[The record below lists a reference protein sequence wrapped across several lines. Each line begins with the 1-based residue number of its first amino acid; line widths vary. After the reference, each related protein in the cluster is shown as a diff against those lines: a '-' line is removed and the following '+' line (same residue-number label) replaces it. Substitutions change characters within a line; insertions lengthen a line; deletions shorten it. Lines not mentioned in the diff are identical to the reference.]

1 MKNMTEARAVDRSI
15 THVHLQMS
23 TKTAQRISWR
33 NLLKIACAV
42 CYMMNSC
49 AFPNQLHDF
58 SFFDIICS
66 VNVTEKKSQ
75 HARLRYRQIFELSNG
90 LRKNRIIFSKS
101 NRPCLLFCLPNFSI
115 KVSSSRFRSGLLTNL
130 HSDISTKCRILLLQ
144 ISLFTVI
151 SWTLVHVRV
160 TGYFLYS
167 NVLFSFL
174 DTHDTAPE
182 VRFTSPSRHTHAIFK
197 AVNIIMVYL
206 LV

>member
-1 MKNMTEARAVDRSI
+1 
-15 THVHLQMS
+15 
-23 TKTAQRISWR
+23 
-33 NLLKIACAV
+33 
-42 CYMMNSC
+42 MMNSC
-49 AFPNQLHDF
+49 AFPNQLHVF

-144 ISLFTVI
+144 ISLFTVM
-151 SWTLVHVRV
+151 
-160 TGYFLYS
+160 
-167 NVLFSFL
+167 
-174 DTHDTAPE
+174 
-182 VRFTSPSRHTHAIFK
+182 
-197 AVNIIMVYL
+197 NIIIYCDFMNIGSCSGYRVFPL
-206 LV
+206 FKCFVLVFGHT